1 MIWGPLLGEAGT
13 TLGLSGII
21 QRSLLDHSGIT
32 LVPLLDQSVRSVH
45 PEFLRSFLCQ
55 QLFDS
60 FNLTCQETG
69 QEFWVGRNSWGSY
82 WGEYGFFRSEH
93 QHIHQNWHR
102 LYYHILSSISVS
114 SSSSRSRWSHPG
126 WRCTSTIWRSSRIV
140 YGPLPGSRWIF
151 WLQKMKRNCGISFIF
166 HRIQRSTHTHWVS
179 NCVKVV
185 RFIYD
190 DYHSHG
196 QTSRQIIQMKHR
208 HYLVHCITRSGET

>member
-1 MIWGPLLGEAGT
+1 MSRGSVTRASTTRSRWSGGGETRWLDDNSNLNSNGIQMLTIFSYYLTQIICSDRSSLRCSAPLEVRSSTIFLKFQFIDSFYDLGTTLGRSWDHSRT

-93 QHIHQNWHR
+93 QHIHQNRHR

-114 SSSSRSRWSHPG
+114 SSSS
-126 WRCTSTIWRSSRIV
+126 
-140 YGPLPGSRWIF
+140 
-151 WLQKMKRNCGISFIF
+151 
-166 HRIQRSTHTHWVS
+166 
-179 NCVKVV
+179 
-185 RFIYD
+185 
-190 DYHSHG
+190 
-196 QTSRQIIQMKHR
+196 TSR
-208 HYLVHCITRSGET
+208 